1 MFIATVLGSVV
12 STIKHSAYDG
22 TKLMV
27 VKPVDP
33 DGSSNEPDVLAVDTV
48 GAGEGE
54 TVLVLRQ
61 GAAAAQVL
69 GVDLPP
75 VRSVIVGIVDTVSMT
90 GTVSMHDTV
99 DTTGTI
105 DTVDTPSV

>member
-1 MFIATVLGSVV
+1 MFLATVLGSVV
-12 STIKHSAYDG
+12 STVKHPAYAG

-27 VKPVDP
+27 IQPIEP
-33 DGSSNEPDVLAVDTV
+33 DGGASDPEMLAVDTV
-48 GAGEGE
+48 GAGAGE

-75 VRSVIVGIVDTVSMT
+75 VRSVIVGIVDR
-90 GTVSMHDTV
+90 V
-99 DTTGTI
+99 DG
-105 DTVDTPSV
+105 PAA